1 MAITNAAGIP
11 TGKRPTIKAICE
23 KHGPQLDPDY
33 PTEDDGQGNEVPKAS
48 LTNAETA
55 AVFEAITRRFWRDL
69 IVAHEADEA
78 AEVARLAAVAANAA
92 DPFA

>member
-11 TGKRPTIKAICE
+11 TAKRPTIKAICE
-23 KHGPQLDPDY
+23 KHGPTFDPEY
-33 PTEDDGQGNEVPKAS
+33 PTEADGVTPKAS

-55 AVFEAITRRFWRDL
+55 VVFEAITRKFWRDL
-69 IVAHEADEA
+69 ISSHEAEA
-78 AEVARLAAVAANAA
+78 AAEAARLTALAANAN